1 MFLPPIKSIT
11 HVIFSAGDASS
22 ESLERVAV
30 VRIFTVNVTNHD
42 MLP

>member
-11 HVIFSAGDASS
+11 HMIFSAGGASS
-22 ESLERVAV
+22 ESLERVAA
-30 VRIFTVNVTNHD
+30 RSIFTVNVTNHD